1 MKQKFTLYLL
11 IVVFLMSAMYKTWVW
26 IDFVLNRQYIETNL
40 CINRFD
46 KIPVCRGACYLD
58 KQVKK
63 VDKQEQKFPELKV
76 KEIALYVVSK
86 PHYIFQH
93 VESKQ
98 FNIHTFLSY
107 QDLYFNLFNSS
118 IFHPPKQTDF
128 IG

>member
-1 MKQKFTLYLL
+1 MKQKLTLYLL
-11 IVVFLMSAMYKTWVW
+11 MVVFLMSAMYKTCVW

-58 KQVKK
+58 KQVNK

-76 KEIALYVVSK
+76 KEITLYVVSK
-86 PHYIFQH
+86 PLFIFQN
-93 VESKQ
+93 VDNKQ
-98 FNIHTFLSY
+98 FNTHTFLSY
-107 QDLYFNLFNSS
+107 QDLYFNQFISS

>member
-86 PHYIFQH
+86 PLFIFQN
-93 VESKQ
+93 VENKQ
-98 FNIHTFLSY
+98 FNNHTFLSY
-107 QDLYFNLFNSS
+107 QDLYFNQFNSS